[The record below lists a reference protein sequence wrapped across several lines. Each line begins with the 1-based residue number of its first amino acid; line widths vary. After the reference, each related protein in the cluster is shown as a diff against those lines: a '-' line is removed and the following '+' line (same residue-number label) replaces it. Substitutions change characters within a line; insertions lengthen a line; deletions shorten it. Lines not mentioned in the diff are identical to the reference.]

1 MLYKQIKHSEG
12 IDDDS
17 CLCGQVGEGGSLKEV
32 ASA

>member
-1 MLYKQIKHSEG
+1 MLHKQIKHSEG

-17 CLCGQVGEGGSLKEV
+17 RLCGQVGEGGSLKAM